1 MYGQLNTSG
10 GSSKSAY
17 LSPEMKKVI
26 LFIIIALYAVV
37 PFNPAPCRAEFNL
50 PIHGK
55 MQYAIASWYGH
66 AFHGKKT
73 ASGQLFDMD
82 GFTCAHKTYPFGT
95 WLKITNI
102 VNNRTTFCVVND
114 RGPFEAI
121 RDIDLSF
128 AAAKVLDMISLGIC
142 VVRIEHMGID
152 TTAIK
157 AIKDIF
163 HDRPFMKSL
172 QQK

>member
-1 MYGQLNTSG
+1 MITI
-10 GSSKSAY
+10 
-17 LSPEMKKVI
+17 M
-26 LFIIIALYAVV
+26 FVV
-37 PFNPAPCRAEFNL
+37 MVCNPAPCTGDFNL

-55 MQYAIASWYGH
+55 IQYAVASWYGH
-66 AFHGKKT
+66 AFHGKQT
-73 ASGQLFDMD
+73 ASGQLFDMH
-82 GFTCAHKTYPFGT
+82 GFTCAHRTYPFGT
-95 WLKITNI
+95 WLKITNT
-102 VNNRTTFCVVND
+102 VNNKSTFCVVND
-114 RGPFEAI
+114 RGPFEVI
-121 RDIDLSF
+121 RDLDLSF

-157 AIKDIF
+157 TIKDIF